1 MGLMWCVT
9 LSLVSQEALQLL
21 RADDDKIIYKLNTSL
36 PTTSF
41 SEQGSATEHCKD
53 LYQQVQWLV
62 YEMSVL
68 FI

>member
-1 MGLMWCVT
+1 MVCYSVLGL
-9 LSLVSQEALQLL
+9 QEALQLL

-53 LYQQVQWLV
+53 LYQQVV
-62 YEMSVL
+62 YDDVCPIYAER
-68 FI
+68 